1 MYVPGGAV
9 RPHASAGSFQRE
21 NAPSAHHHVVAAIIL
36 VDLPG
41 RVRRVAALKNG
52 CSPFVTPTNDLRGT
66 FRNVPETRSFPSPCP
81 AVARSACSPPTDV
94 LFVDLHK
101 RGEGAN
107 CLFIVCCEESAR
119 TGASRKNACIELDVR
134 SPKSFADLH

>member
-41 RVRRVAALKNG
+41 RVRRVAVVGNG
-52 CSPFVTPTNDLRGT
+52 VEKRLLPFVTLTNDLRGT
-66 FRNVPETRSFPSPCP
+66 FRNVPETRSFSMTVPGG
-81 AVARSACSPPTDV
+81 CSIG
-94 LFVDLHK
+94 LL
-101 RGEGAN
+101 
-107 CLFIVCCEESAR
+107 
-119 TGASRKNACIELDVR
+119 ASQGRPFR
-134 SPKSFADLH
+134 